1 MTLSTLTLLC
11 NHYPDYTRT
20 FLSYSTETVYP
31 SLSIPSTS
39 QSLVTTIPLSSLWI
53 LLPRV
58 SHTCKIMCHDWLILL
73 GINIYRHVVAHKK
86 IPLFLRLKHVY
97 SIFCLFII
105 CQWTFVLISAF
116 FAIVNKASRSMGLQ
130 ISVVDSTFIY
140 FVNINRSGIIRSYGD
155 SMFNF

>member
-1 MTLSTLTLLC
+1 MTGLFYLALI
-11 NHYPDYTRT
+11 
-20 FLSYSTETVYP
+20 
-31 SLSIPSTS
+31 SIDML
-39 QSLVTTIPLSSLWI
+39 QHI
-53 LLPRV
+53 
-58 SHTCKIMCHDWLILL
+58 KE
-73 GINIYRHVVAHKK
+73 

-105 CQWTFVLISAF
+105 CQWTFVLISPF

-155 SMFNF
+155 SMFNFQKLQQHFPQWLYHFAFSAALHMFTSLPKLIFFIIRSTFHYLKVKCSILLQFSLQF